1 MAVTTL
7 EQLKNYAGGSE
18 VELPGF
24 IVGEPLIV
32 KLRRPSLME
41 MAQSGKIPNPLLSAV
56 SELFQTGTSRSIAK
70 GEDFK
75 DMGSV
80 LIHVAK
86 AALIE
91 PSYADFEEAGLQL
104 TDSQLLYIYQYVSSG
119 VDLLKSFRDR
129 AGDQPG
135 SVSGKS
141 TKKKPQPSDGD

>member
-24 IVGEPLIV
+24 IAGEPLIV

-56 SELFQTGTSRSIAK
+56 SELFQTGTSRSMAK

-91 PSYADFEEAGLQL
+91 PSYADFETAGLQL

-135 SVSGKS
+135 SISGKS